1 MGDVD
6 GAFETCHEMDK
17 RGCAQ
22 DVVDTCIM
30 MIDGLFRYNKAEDA
44 CFPVEDIVKFP
55 YQKFDHPMAR
65 RFALNEKRTSLS
77 VRGKYGNILSY
88 LEK

>member
-1 MGDVD
+1 M
-6 GAFETCHEMDK
+6 GAFEAWNEMDK

-22 DVVDTCIM
+22 DVVDTCIL
-30 MIDGLFRYNKAEDA
+30 MIDGLFSYNKAEDA

-55 YQKFDHPMAR
+55 SQKFNHPMAR

-77 VRGKYGNILSY
+77 VRGK
-88 LEK
+88 